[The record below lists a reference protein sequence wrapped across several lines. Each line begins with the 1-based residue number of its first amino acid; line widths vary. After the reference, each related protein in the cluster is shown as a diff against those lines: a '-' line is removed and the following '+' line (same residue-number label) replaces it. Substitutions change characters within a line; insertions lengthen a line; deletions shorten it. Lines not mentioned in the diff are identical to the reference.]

1 MPEPEKKSRLAEWG
15 SRPMTG
21 KEKALF
27 WLVGLVLLA
36 GVAAVVV
43 WAGRGIQDETKALEE
58 KLNERYEEPISIR
71 LTQVRN
77 HTQETIVLDGVQRP
91 DCDATD
97 DGYLECDDD
106 PQPTPVE

>member
-1 MPEPEKKSRLAEWG
+1 VPEPEKKSRLAEWG

-43 WAGRGIQDETKALEE
+43 WASRDSREDLEQLEE
-58 KLNERYEEPISIR
+58 KLNQRYEEPISIR
-71 LTQVRN
+71 IT
-77 HTQETIVLDGVQRP
+77 HTKNATHEWIVLDGVQRL